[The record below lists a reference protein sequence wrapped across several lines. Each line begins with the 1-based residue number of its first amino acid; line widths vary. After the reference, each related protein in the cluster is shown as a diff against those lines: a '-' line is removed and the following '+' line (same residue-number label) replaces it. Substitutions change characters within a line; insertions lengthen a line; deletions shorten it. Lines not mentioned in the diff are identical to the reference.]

1 MSKKEQIHQVHNIF
15 GRCITS
21 FLAQSGEVPPVVES
35 LVNNAV
41 IRLMDSDMIIEDT
54 FAPLAELQE
63 PRVAQPLE
71 SFAQTVFIDELTDK
85 IKSDGFGPYFHQI
98 IGLFGSI
105 MLGLCATD
113 EQQQRVNE
121 WLEQGHFGNF
131 MMTDGGGPTL
141 AQWKTSL
148 TPLTQEKDG
157 QLALNVD
164 KKWVIEG
171 QNVGFAMVVCQQK
184 GRPFPMTVLLSPQ
197 KSAAFQQEACG
208 GSFLDGK
215 LQLGDV
221 KGEVL
226 VSKDEFLSKG
236 GLGSVNRF
244 LTLVRPRFVKSLMF
258 HLLWLQ
264 AQNRLLLD
272 DDDRST
278 IDFIINMVNWC
289 NARDKFSIHS
299 VDRVLALKFTSN
311 ELLLSLVVK
320 GALKNINDQRDLLGF
335 SKMEGSSYR
344 CLFEIYSKFKRARR

>member
-1 MSKKEQIHQVHNIF
+1 MTQVHNIF

-21 FLAQSGEVPPVVES
+21 FLSLNDEVPEMVER
-35 LVNNAV
+35 LVNDAV
-41 IRLMDSDMIIEDT
+41 IRLMDSDMIIEDN
-54 FAPLAELQE
+54 FAPMAELQE

-71 SFAQTVFIDELTDK
+71 TFEQTVFIDELTDK
-85 IKSDGFGPYFHQI
+85 IISDGFGPHFHQI

-113 EQQQRVNE
+113 EQRLLVDK

-131 MMTDGGGPTL
+131 MMTDAGGPTL
-141 AQWKTSL
+141 AQWQSSL
-148 TPLTQEKDG
+148 MTAEDG
-157 QLALNVD
+157 QISLKVN

-184 GRPFPMTVLLSPQ
+184 GRPFPTTVLLSPQ
-197 KSAAFQQEACG
+197 KSKALQQQACG

-221 KGEVL
+221 KGEAL
-226 VSKDEFLSKG
+226 INKSDFLAKG

-244 LTLVRPRFVKSLMF
+244 LTLVRPRFVKSLMH

-264 AQNRLLLD
+264 DQKRLILD
-272 DDDRST
+272 HDDLSA
-278 IDFIINMVNWC
+278 IDFIINTANWC
-289 NARDKFSIHS
+289 TAQDKFSIHS

-311 ELLLSLVVK
+311 ELLQSLVVK
-320 GALKNINDQRDLLGF
+320 GAVNDIHDQRDLLGF
-335 SKMEGSSYR
+335 TKMEGSSYR
-344 CLFEIYSKFKRARR
+344 CLFEIYSKFKRGRR

>member
-1 MSKKEQIHQVHNIF
+1 MTQVHNIF

-21 FLAQSGEVPPVVES
+21 FLALSSEVPSPVER
-35 LVNNAV
+35 LVNDAV

-54 FAPLAELQE
+54 FAPMAQLQE

-71 SFAQTVFIDELTDK
+71 SFEQTVFIDQLTDK
-85 IKSDGFGPYFHQI
+85 IKDEGFGPHFHQI

-113 EQQQRVNE
+113 EQRQLVDE

-131 MMTDGGGPTL
+131 MMTDGGGSTL
-141 AQWKTSL
+141 AQWKSTL
-148 TPLTQEKDG
+148 TPAEDG
-157 QLALNVD
+157 QLSLNVD

-184 GRPFPMTVLLSPQ
+184 GRPFPMTVLLSPEKSEALQQ
-197 KSAAFQQEACG
+197 KACG

-221 KGEVL
+221 KGEVQ
-226 VSKDEFLSKG
+226 VNKAEFLSKG

-244 LTLVRPRFVKSLMF
+244 LTLVRPRFVKSLMH

-264 AQNRLLLD
+264 DQNRLTLD
-272 DDDRST
+272 DDDRSA
-278 IDFIINMVNWC
+278 IDFMINMANWC
-289 NARDKFSIHS
+289 NAQDKFSIHS

-311 ELLLSLVVK
+311 ELLQSIVLK
-320 GALKNINDQRDLLGF
+320 GAVNNINDQRDLLGF
-335 SKMEGSSYR
+335 TKMEGSSYR